1 MILMKLL
8 IKICIIL
15 IFISQSTYG
24 EEQIIPLVG
33 KFIVFSPMESKL
45 HNEIMIDHE
54 NHIILIEKSLGK
66 VFSCSGKISYEGPT
80 ILKSD
85 LTCDNGLEVEYHIY
99 LKGIDTTKKIFETY
113 IYSSLLKRIGIP
125 DGKIKSSFIQQ
136 K

>member
-1 MILMKLL
+1 MIFIKIF
-8 IKICIIL
+8 IKICFIL
-15 IFISQSTYG
+15 IFISQSSYG
-24 EEQIIPLVG
+24 EEQISPLVG

-54 NHIILIEKSLGK
+54 NHIVLIEKSLGK
-66 VFSCSGKISYEGPT
+66 VFSCSGKIRFGDPT
-80 ILKSD
+80 FLKSD
-85 LTCDNGLEVEYHIY
+85 LICDNGLEVEYHIY
-99 LKGIDTTKKIFETY
+99 IKGIVRSKKIFETF